1 MSGVADLPLHYGH
14 VPPWIY
20 GIMKRMARAI
30 VKLVVQEM
38 GTTKLL
44 ERLSNPLWFQAL
56 NNTIGMDWD
65 SSGSTTVTTAVLKEI
80 LREENLGVLAVG
92 GKGRYSK
99 YVPKELEELAELG
112 IIDYGKTR
120 ELATVSKLTAKAD
133 SALLQDG
140 FTLYHHVVFFD
151 ESGRWVVIQQ
161 GMNLSERLARRYHL
175 AWTKTEPHDITL
187 EPHSGVLCERTT
199 VPLNLTAR
207 ESVESR
213 EVIVDVVKEG
223 VAKISK
229 YVALVNAAIKGY
241 KPLVGDL
248 PRPILR
254 DLPYYKP
261 VNLTQNLLSVLKEAY
276 EVSPSNFQELILRTR
291 VGPETLRALALI
303 SELIYREPPPLRDV
317 EVYSPFKYSFTIG
330 GKDGIPYP
338 IKRELAEEVIRE
350 LYEILRA
357 AELGERDKVR
367 AFRNLSKIA
376 PPDILPL

>member
-1 MSGVADLPLHYGH
+1 MVGVADLPLHYGH

-20 GIMKRMARAI
+20 DIMKRMARAI
-30 VKLVVQEM
+30 VRLVVQEM

-56 NNTIGMDWD
+56 NNAIGMDWD
-65 SSGSTTVTTAVLKEI
+65 SSGSTTVTTAVLKEV

-92 GKGRYSK
+92 GKGRYSR
-99 YVPKELEELAELG
+99 YVPEELEELAELG
-112 IIDYGKTR
+112 VIGHGRAR

-140 FTLYHHVVFFD
+140 FSLYHHVVFFD
-151 ESGRWVVIQQ
+151 EGGRWVVIQQ

-175 AWTKTEPHDITL
+175 AWTRAEPRDITI

-207 ESVESR
+207 DSAESR
-213 EVIVDVVKEG
+213 KVIVDVVREG
-223 VAKISK
+223 VARISK
-229 YVALVNAAIKGY
+229 YLALVNAAIKGY
-241 KPLVGDL
+241 RPLVGEM
-248 PRPILR
+248 PRPIVR
-254 DLPYYKP
+254 DLPYYRP
-261 VNLTQNLLSVLKEAY
+261 VKLTKNLLSVLKEAY
-276 EVSPSNFQELILRTR
+276 EVNPSSFQELILRTR

-330 GKDGIPYP
+330 GKDGVPYP

-350 LYEILRA
+350 LYEIVKA
-357 AELGERDKVR
+357 AELGDRDRVR
-367 AFRNLSKIA
+367 AFRNLSRIA

>member
-1 MSGVADLPLHYGH
+1 MVGVADLPLHYGH

-20 GIMKRMARAI
+20 DIMQRMARAI
-30 VKLVVQEM
+30 VRLVVQEM

-56 NNTIGMDWD
+56 NNAIGMDWD
-65 SSGSTTVTTAVLKEI
+65 SSGSTTVTTAVLKEV

-92 GKGRYSK
+92 GKGRYSR
-99 YVPKELEELAELG
+99 YVPEELEELAELG
-112 IIDYGKTR
+112 VIGHGRAR

-140 FTLYHHVVFFD
+140 FALYHHVVFFD
-151 ESGRWVVIQQ
+151 EGGRWVVIQQ

-175 AWTKTEPHDITL
+175 AWTRAEPRDITI

-207 ESVESR
+207 DSAESR
-213 EVIVDVVKEG
+213 KVIVDVVREG
-223 VAKISK
+223 VARISK
-229 YVALVNAAIKGY
+229 YLALVNAAIKGY
-241 KPLVGDL
+241 RPLVGELPRPIVGDL
-248 PRPILR
+248 PYYRPV
-254 DLPYYKP
+254 K
-261 VNLTQNLLSVLKEAY
+261 LTKNLLSVLKEAY
-276 EVSPSNFQELILRTR
+276 EVNPSSFQELILRTR
-291 VGPETLRALALI
+291 VGLETLRALALI

-330 GKDGIPYP
+330 GKDGVPYP

-350 LYEILRA
+350 LYEIVKA
-357 AELGERDKVR
+357 SELGDRDRVR
-367 AFRNLSKIA
+367 AFRNLSRIA

>member
-1 MSGVADLPLHYGH
+1 MVGVADLPLHYGH

-20 GIMKRMARAI
+20 DIMKRMARAI
-30 VKLVVQEM
+30 VRLVVQEM

-56 NNTIGMDWD
+56 NNAIGMDWD
-65 SSGSTTVTTAVLKEI
+65 SSGSTTVTTAVLKEV

-92 GKGRYSK
+92 GKGRCSR
-99 YVPKELEELAELG
+99 YVPEELEELAELG
-112 IIDYGKTR
+112 VIGHGRAR

-140 FTLYHHVVFFD
+140 FSLYHHVVFFD
-151 ESGRWVVIQQ
+151 EGGRWVVIQQ

-175 AWTKTEPHDITL
+175 AWTRAEPRDITI

-207 ESVESR
+207 DSVESR
-213 EVIVDVVKEG
+213 KVIVDVVREG
-223 VAKISK
+223 VARISK
-229 YVALVNAAIKGY
+229 YLALVNAAIKGY
-241 KPLVGDL
+241 RPLVGEL
-248 PRPILR
+248 PRPIVR
-254 DLPYYKP
+254 DLPYYRP
-261 VNLTQNLLSVLKEAY
+261 VKLTKNLLSVLKEAY
-276 EVSPSNFQELILRTR
+276 EVNPSSFQELILRTR

-330 GKDGIPYP
+330 GKDGVPYP

-350 LYEILRA
+350 LYEIVKA
-357 AELGERDKVR
+357 AELGDRDRVR
-367 AFRNLSKIA
+367 AFRNLSRIA

>member
-20 GIMKRMARAI
+20 DIMRRTARAI
-30 VKLVVQEM
+30 VKLVVHEM
-38 GTTKLL
+38 GVVKLL

-56 NNTIGMDWD
+56 NNAIGMDWD

-80 LREENLGVLAVG
+80 LREENLGVFAVG
-92 GKGRYSK
+92 GKGRYSR
-99 YVPKELEELAELG
+99 YVPNELKELAELRVVSYEKAG
-112 IIDYGKTR
+112 

-133 SALLQDG
+133 STLLQDG

-161 GMNLSERLARRYHL
+161 GMNLGERLARRYHL
-175 AWTKTEPHDITL
+175 AWTKAEPLDITI
-187 EPHSGVLCERTT
+187 EPHSGVLCERIT

-207 ESVESR
+207 DSLKSR

-223 VAKISK
+223 VTKISK
-229 YVALVNAAIKGY
+229 HIALVNAAIKGY
-241 KPLVGDL
+241 KPLVGNL
-248 PRPILR
+248 PRPIVG

-261 VNLTQNLLSVLKEAY
+261 IKLTQNLLAVLKEAY
-276 EVSPSNFQELILRTR
+276 EVNPRNFQELILETR

-317 EVYSPFKYSFTIG
+317 EVYSPFKYSFAIG

-338 IKRELAEEVIRE
+338 IRRELAEEVLRE
-350 LYEILRA
+350 LYEIVKA
-357 AELGERDKVR
+357 AELGERDRVR
-367 AFRNLSKIA
+367 AFRSLSKLA
-376 PPDILPL
+376 PPDLLPL

>member
-1 MSGVADLPLHYGH
+1 MVGVADLPLHYGH

-30 VKLVVQEM
+30 VRLVVREM

-56 NNTIGMDWD
+56 NNAIGMDWD
-65 SSGSTTVTTAVLKEI
+65 SSGSTTVTTAVLKEV

-92 GKGRYSK
+92 GKGRYSR
-99 YVPKELEELAELG
+99 YVPEELEELAELG
-112 IIDYGKTR
+112 VIGHGRAR

-140 FTLYHHVVFFD
+140 FALYHHVVFFD
-151 ESGRWVVIQQ
+151 EGGRWVVIQQ

-175 AWTKTEPHDITL
+175 AWTRAEPRDITI

-207 ESVESR
+207 DSAESR
-213 EVIVDVVKEG
+213 KVIVDVVREG
-223 VAKISK
+223 VARISK
-229 YVALVNAAIKGY
+229 YLALVNAAIKGY
-241 KPLVGDL
+241 RPLVGEL
-248 PRPILR
+248 PRPIVR
-254 DLPYYKP
+254 DLPYYRP
-261 VNLTQNLLSVLKEAY
+261 VKLTKNLLSVLKEAY
-276 EVSPSNFQELILRTR
+276 EVNPSSFQELILRTR

-330 GKDGIPYP
+330 GKDGVPYP

-350 LYEILRA
+350 LYEIVKA
-357 AELGERDKVR
+357 SELGDRDRVR
-367 AFRNLSKIA
+367 AFRNLSRIA